1 MLFAMAIVITL
12 QIQMRKIAFI
22 LFISAF
28 WLTSCNKEETKPM
41 SKEDISKKVDS
52 ISKIRMKEQDEIA
65 QQDLQ
70 RRMKIE
76 VKIKVDSIL
85 NAMKTKSDSAVN
97 AINAAKAKDS
107 IAKTTTPAAK

>member
-1 MLFAMAIVITL
+1 MLFAIAIVITL

-22 LFISAF
+22 LFVSALGF
-28 WLTSCNKEETKPM
+28 TSCNKEVTKPM

-97 AINAAKAKDS
+97 ALNAAKAKDS
-107 IAKTTTPAAK
+107 IAKATTPAIK